1 MVGPRTKR
9 GRAALALAA
18 LGGIVLVSSALA
30 SWTQPARIAWPS
42 YTDGVPNLI
51 THPSDLLFRLGAAAL
66 GAVALALV
74 ALARRG
80 VAHPGMWLLFA
91 TLGIVGVALGLDGLR
106 TAAHTY
112 AFGSMI
118 ANDMTLYGFQHG
130 TLNYV
135 ELAGAGLLCVSP
147 LAALRASRGR
157 L

>member
-18 LGGIVLVSSALA
+18 LGGIVLVGSAFA

-51 THPSDLLFRLGAAAL
+51 IHPSDISFRLGAAAL
-66 GAVALALV
+66 GVVALVLV

-80 VAHPGMWLLFA
+80 VAQPVTWLLLA
-91 TLGIVGVALGLDGLR
+91 MLGFGGIALGLDAFR
-106 TAAHTY
+106 TVAHTY

-118 ANDMTLYGFQHG
+118 ANDMTLDGFRHG

-135 ELAGAGLLCVSP
+135 ELAGAALLCVSP
-147 LAALRASRGR
+147 LAALRASRSSR
-157 L
+157 